1 MRKIKLTFLLGM
13 FLASLPAI
21 AQTEEDAKNAALD
34 FLKQKKGNAKLEL
47 SSSKLDVG
55 TTSSNAKSVGSS
67 STKSTGEV
75 YAFNVQGGGFA
86 LVCTGNGNTAVAG
99 YSDSGSL
106 DVDNVPEAMKT
117 WLTGY

>member
-1 MRKIKLTFLLGM
+1 M

-55 TTSSNAKSVGSS
+55 TTSSNAKVLEVLVRKVLVR
-67 STKSTGEV
+67 STPLMCKV
-75 YAFNVQGGGFA
+75 VVLPWFA
-86 LVCTGNGNTAVAG
+86 QEMETLPLQDIQTRGVLMWTMC
-99 YSDSGSL
+99 L
-106 DVDNVPEAMKT
+106 RQ
-117 WLTGY
+117 

>member
-55 TTSSNAKSVGSS
+55 TTSANAKSVLLRSMPLMC
-67 STKSTGEV
+67 KV
-75 YAFNVQGGGFA
+75 VVLPWFA
-86 LVCTGNGNTAVAG
+86 QEMETLPLQDIQTRGVLMWTMC
-99 YSDSGSL
+99 L
-106 DVDNVPEAMKT
+106 RQ
-117 WLTGY
+117 